1 LTYKTIL
8 VINTMHIGDLLLI
21 TPALRTLRTNFPDA
35 KITLLTDKS
44 LADLVR
50 ENPCIDECLTID
62 KHGRDKSFGALVHF
76 IRRLRSR
83 KFDLVMNLHRNERCS
98 AITAFCGAKKRI
110 GYAQPGFGIF
120 YTKKYPNLAM
130 ADTPKELATKHQV
143 TVHLEM
149 LQKALNLKTIDDRG
163 LEMKIPD
170 AAEQEAARIWQQMLD
185 ETAKATKTTER
196 NAATDV
202 DTSSTTTN
210 SVVAR
215 PVIAFNI
222 GASWA
227 TKRWIDTYF
236 AQCADTLIKE
246 GYAVAFFGG
255 PTDVPIVDACLAQM
269 KENGSPHCHVF
280 TGKVSLA
287 VLAGLFARCAV
298 LLTTDSGP
306 MHIGVSQNVPVVTM
320 FGASPVPTFYPYDA
334 RAILYKTPEP
344 CHPCGIHDCPK
355 KGDDHMAC
363 MKHIPVATVL
373 DGVHELLKTY
383 GGKAARDLPR
393 ENADAKGSHAC
404 RIVAL

>member
-1 LTYKTIL
+1 MPQKSIL

-21 TPALRTLRTNFPDA
+21 TPALRTLRANYPQA
-35 KITLLTDKS
+35 RISLLTDKT

-62 KHGRDKSFGALVHF
+62 KHGADRGMFALARF
-76 IRRLRSR
+76 IRRLRAR
-83 KFDLVMNLHRNERCS
+83 HFDLVINLHRNERCS
-98 AITAFCGAKKRI
+98 AITAFCGAKERI
-110 GYAQPGFGIF
+110 GYAQPFFGRF
-120 YTKKYPNLAM
+120 YTKCYPNLAM

-149 LQKALNLKTIDDRG
+149 LQKALGLKAIDDRG
-163 LEMKIPD
+163 LEMTIPA
-170 AAEQEAARIWQQMLD
+170 AAEQEAARLWDAMG
-185 ETAKATKTTER
+185 E
-196 NAATDV
+196 
-202 DTSSTTTN
+202 
-210 SVVAR
+210 AR

-236 AQCADTLIKE
+236 AQCADELIAE

-269 KENGSPHCHVF
+269 REKDSPHCHIF

-287 VLAGLFARCAV
+287 VLAGLLARCA
-298 LLTTDSGP
+298 LMLTTDSGP

-334 RAILYKTPEP
+334 RASLLKTPET

-355 KGDDHMAC
+355 QGKDHMAC
-363 MKHIPVATVL
+363 MKHIPVENVMKY
-373 DGVHELLKTY
+373 VRELLAKY
-383 GGKAARDLPR
+383 QGKAARELPR
-393 ENADAKGSHAC
+393 DNATPDGLHTC
-404 RIVAL
+404 RIVEL

>member
-1 LTYKTIL
+1 MTYHTIL

-21 TPALRTLRTNFPDA
+21 TPALRTLRTNYPNA

-62 KHGRDKSFGALVHF
+62 KHGKDKGIGALLRF
-76 IRRLRSR
+76 IHRLRR
-83 KFDLVMNLHRNERCS
+83 RHFDLVINLHRNERCS
-98 AITAFCGAKKRI
+98 AITAFCGAKERI
-110 GYAQPGFGIF
+110 GYAQPGFRHF
-120 YTKKYPNLAM
+120 YTKCYPNLAM

-149 LQKALNLKTIDDRG
+149 LQKALGLQTIDDRG
-163 LEMKIPD
+163 LEMTIPV
-170 AAEQEAARIWQQMLD
+170 AAKQEAARIWEKMG
-185 ETAKATKTTER
+185 E
-196 NAATDV
+196 
-202 DTSSTTTN
+202 
-210 SVVAR
+210 AR

-227 TKRWIDTYF
+227 TKRWLDTYF
-236 AQCADTLIKE
+236 AACADELIAE

-269 KENGSPHCHVF
+269 KAKTSPQCHVF

-355 KGDDHMAC
+355 HGDDHMAC
-363 MKHIPVATVL
+363 MKHIPVQTVMQ
-373 DGVHELLKTY
+373 GVHELLETY
-383 GGKAARDLPR
+383 HSQPAKDLPR
-393 ENADAKGSHAC
+393 DNADAEGSHRC
-404 RIVAL
+404 RIVEL

>member
-1 LTYKTIL
+1 MTYKNIL

-35 KITLLTDKS
+35 KISLLTDLA

-62 KHGRDKSFGALVHF
+62 KHGREKSLGALVTF

-83 KFDLVMNLHRNERCS
+83 HFDLVINLHRNERCS
-98 AITAFCGAKKRI
+98 AITAFCGARERI

-130 ADTPKELATKHQV
+130 ADTPRDLATKHQV

-149 LQKALNLKTIDDRG
+149 LQQALGLKTIDDRG
-163 LEMKIPD
+163 LEMKIP
-170 AAEQEAARIWQQMLD
+170 AEAETEAARLWQKMLD
-185 ETAKATKTTER
+185 ETA
-196 NAATDV
+196 AAAPM
-202 DTSSTTTN
+202 SSGEQP
-210 SVVAR
+210 R

-236 AQCADTLIKE
+236 AQCADQLIGE
-246 GYAVAFFGG
+246 GCAVAFFGG

-269 KENGSPHCHVF
+269 REKNSPHCHIF
-280 TGKVSLA
+280 TGKVTLA
-287 VLAGLFARCAV
+287 VLAGLLSRCA
-298 LLTTDSGP
+298 LMLTTDSGP
-306 MHIGVSQNVPVVTM
+306 MHIGVSQNLPLVTM

-334 RAILYKTPEP
+334 RDVLLKTPEP

-355 KGDDHMAC
+355 SGEDHMAC
-363 MKHIPVATVL
+363 MKHIPVAEVMKY
-373 DGVHELLKTY
+373 VHELLETY
-383 GGKAARDLPR
+383 GGKAARELPR
-393 ENADAKGSHAC
+393 ENADEKGRHAC
-404 RIVAL
+404 RIVEL